1 VTEVVESSDAVDTV
15 DDVEAVDAALLPT
28 GRAMFGVTGAFE
40 YGPLRAA
47 LRASGV
53 GARTAVGFAGLA
65 CAAVL
70 PVVAVASL
78 ADDMARSFGG
88 YTTQLSLTVLVAFVA
103 GALAGAAIAA
113 RTARRAALAGV
124 AGSAAAAGV
133 ALAAVTTFPAALAC
147 LVLAAGVGGVAQA
160 VLVPVLFDV
169 HPPEVRGRIV
179 CVVAGGSVLAL
190 GGMHGAMALAAGAGL
205 GWRAAVLGVALVA
218 LATGAV
224 MLRTAE
230 PAAGAWDEALLA
242 HEAHELE
249 GGLGTGT
256 VANSSPASVAAE
268 LRRVM
273 AAPTVAALLP
283 MAFACGVLALPSQR
297 YVSLLWRDE
306 LGVTA
311 SYWHR
316 WSALAWA
323 GGFAGLVYAGR
334 RIEVA
339 FRASPARLVQFV
351 AWLATLTAAAVAIV
365 AVSRNVGVGVA
376 AWAVA
381 LAGVAA
387 LFAGSSF
394 AVLSVTHPRRRTHAA
409 ALLAVSFAVGAQ
421 FGANLLDTIGSRFGA
436 AWGLLTCAAVVL
448 AAARGV
454 NAALVHAPR
463 DLDAVVTSIV
473 EEESL
478 RALVSR
484 GARVPLL
491 SCRGIEFAYGQLQVL
506 FDVDF
511 TVDDGEMVA
520 LLGTN
525 GAGKSTL
532 LRVISGLGL
541 PAAGTVRFRGTD
553 ITYAGADRRV
563 ELGISQI
570 PGGKAVFGPM
580 TVADNLTVYGY
591 TLGRD
596 RAAVQ
601 RGIDATFEA
610 FPRLAERRNQLAATL
625 SGGEQQMLALAKALI
640 LRPQLLLIDELSLG
654 LAPIV
659 VGDLLKMVRRIND
672 AGTAVVLVEQSV
684 NIALELVHHA
694 YFMEKGEVRFDGP
707 AAELVER
714 PDLLRS
720 VFLEGASTAVG
731 EQA

>member
-1 VTEVVESSDAVDTV
+1 
-15 DDVEAVDAALLPT
+15 
-28 GRAMFGVTGAFE
+28 
-40 YGPLRAA
+40 
-47 LRASGV
+47 
-53 GARTAVGFAGLA
+53 
-65 CAAVL
+65 VL

-103 GALAGAAIAA
+103 GALAGAGIAA
-113 RTARRAALAGV
+113 RTARRVALAGV

-179 CVVAGGSVLAL
+179 CVVSGGSVLAL
-190 GGMHGAMALAAGAGL
+190 GGLHGAMALAAGAGL

-311 SYWHR
+311 SHWQR

-436 AWGLLTCAAVVL
+436 AWGLLTCAGVVL

-532 LRVISGLGL
+532 LRAVTGVLPMTGRLVLDGDDVTGLGPQAL
-541 PAAGTVRFRGTD
+541 LARG
-553 ITYAGADRRV
+553 V
-563 ELGISQI
+563 VHV
-570 PGGKAVFGPM
+570 PGGHC
-580 TVADNLTVYGY
+580 T
-591 TLGRD
+591 
-596 RAAVQ
+596 
-601 RGIDATFEA
+601 
-610 FPRLAERRNQLAATL
+610 FPRLTVAESLRVAMWSFRHDRGRVAAALDRIHERFPVLLERRGQLAGSL
-625 SGGEQQMLALAKALI
+625 SGGEQQMLALARALANEP
-640 LRPQLLLIDELSLG
+640 RLLLVDELSLG

-659 VGDLLKMVRRIND
+659 IER
-672 AGTAVVLVEQSV
+672 LVEV
-684 NIALELVHHA
+684 VRDLHADGVALLIVEQRLATAARITDRA
-694 YFMEKGEVRFDGP
+694 YFLERGQVRFEGP
-707 AAELVER
+707 TSELGDR
-714 PDLLRS
+714 NDLVRA
-720 VFLEGASTAVG
+720 VFLSGADR
-731 EQA
+731 